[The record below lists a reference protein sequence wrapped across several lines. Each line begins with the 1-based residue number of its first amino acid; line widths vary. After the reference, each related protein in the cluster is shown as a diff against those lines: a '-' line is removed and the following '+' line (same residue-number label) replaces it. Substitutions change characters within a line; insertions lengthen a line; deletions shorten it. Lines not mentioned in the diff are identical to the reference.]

1 MNVVHIHHHYYPV
14 VGGLERAIQ
23 GLAEELAKL
32 GHEVHVLTSS
42 FGAEGRP
49 EEEVI
54 NGVHVHRVKGLRF
67 GFPDLTYPLHYP
79 SKVLRN
85 ADLVHGHSQNS
96 LFVIKM
102 VERAKKLG
110 VKVVLHFMAIDSLKD
125 HPNFL
130 VRPLAFYYGKRN
142 TRKALK
148 LADMPLVRSIR
159 DLEILG
165 ESYGVEAQYLP
176 DAVPEHYF
184 TVEKANP
191 NKFRERFRIGQEKLF
206 LYVGR
211 VHKLKGPHVLVE
223 AMKHLGKDYAAVFIG
238 PDGGYLEKTLSLA
251 RRLGVED
258 RIYYLGYVDEETKIE
273 ALDSAVAL
281 VLPSITDY
289 VEVYPMVISEAW
301 ARERPVIA
309 SKVGGVPYR
318 VKQGVNG
325 LLVDPLNPKALAEA
339 MARLAED
346 EELAEEMGKNGRR
359 EVFSWREIA
368 KKSVQ
373 LYEQVLRSE

>member
-1 MNVVHIHHHYYPV
+1 MKIVHVYHHYYPV
-14 VGGLERAIQ
+14 VGGLERAVK
-23 GLAEELAKL
+23 GLAEELVKL
-32 GHEVHVLTSS
+32 GHEVHVITSK
-42 FGAEGRP
+42 FGAHDRP
-49 EEEVI
+49 REERI
-54 NGVHVHRVKGLRF
+54 NGVYVHRVKSLRLRY
-67 GFPDLTYPLHYP
+67 PDLMYPLEHL
-79 SKVLRN
+79 S
-85 ADLVHGHSQNS
+85 DLFRDVDVVHGHSQNS
-96 LFVIKM
+96 LFVMEVVK
-102 VERAKKLG
+102 RAKRSG
-110 VKVVLHFMAIDSLKD
+110 VKVVMHFMAVDAFGN
-125 HPNFL
+125 HPNIFI
-130 VRPLAFYYGKRN
+130 RRLAPYYGRRN
-142 TRKALK
+142 TRMALE
-148 LADMPLVRSIR
+148 LADMTLVKSLR
-159 DLEILG
+159 DLEVLKKK
-165 ESYGVEAQYLP
+165 YNAEAQYLP
-176 DAVPEHYF
+176 DGIPDYYLTAP
-184 TVEKANP
+184 KANP
-191 NKFRERFRIGQEKLF
+191 SDFREKLGIKQGKLF

-211 VHKLKGPHVLVE
+211 MHKLKGPHVLVE
-223 AMKHLGKDYAAVFIG
+223 AMKHLGKGYAAVFIG
-238 PDGGYLEKTLSLA
+238 PDDGYLEKTLSLA

-258 RIYYLGYVDEETKIE
+258 RVYYLGYVDERTKIE

-368 KKSVQ
+368 EKSVQ
-373 LYEQVLRSE
+373 LYEQVLRG